1 MRRMRQRR
9 LFLRLSPHECM
20 SFIFNDIRSTKVDDK
35 LAIEHDAELYK
46 ALLCLL
52 AGDIK
57 ESQNGAGG
65 CHPPLRHLKVSPKQ
79 AVTEVQ
85 AVAISVI
92 VTMHGE
98 NSGIC
103 N

>member
-1 MRRMRQRR
+1 
-9 LFLRLSPHECM
+9 M
-20 SFIFNDIRSTKVDDK
+20 SFIFNGIKFTKVDDQ
-35 LAIEHDAELYK
+35 LAIEHVVELYK
-46 ALLCLL
+46 TLLCLL

-65 CHPPLRHLKVSPKQ
+65 CHPPLRHLNISPKQ
-79 AVTEVQ
+79 AVTQLRAATEVQ
-85 AVAISVI
+85 TVAISVI

-98 NSGIC
+98 NSGIW